1 MALIL
6 DMKFEFLEVLIA
18 NLFILIDL
26 LTVLAVDGVKTLLL
40 TVNSITVKLYNWTY
54 EEAAYLE
61 YLIDNLKYRLKPRFF
76 RSRILC
82 LEVFHY
88 VFIRSL
94 WGLEATLDLI
104 QAIWESLED

>member
-1 MALIL
+1 MLFKFLGLLIT
-6 DMKFEFLEVLIA
+6 
-18 NLFILIDL
+18 NLFTLIDL
-26 LTVLAVDGVKTLLL
+26 LAVLAVDGVKTLLL
-40 TVNSITVKLYNWTY
+40 TINSITVKMYNWTY

-82 LEVFHY
+82 LEIFHSM
-88 VFIRSL
+88 FIRSL
-94 WGLEATLDLI
+94 RCLEATLDLI